1 MSSEIIRFFEYII
14 KLETVNAS
22 LKSKFKID
30 TEKLK
35 LAEQNKSKR
44 QTPLFY
50 LRKKNR
56 RENNTHGR
64 KFNII
69 IQNNVKNRNKNKD
82 S

>member
-30 TEKLK
+30 TGKLK

-56 RENNTHGR
+56 
-64 KFNII
+64 
-69 IQNNVKNRNKNKD
+69 
-82 S
+82 